1 MLNVFLSKARFLDSF
16 QTNCIR
22 IWRDKFLEILFLI
35 SFSIIIV
42 QLESYYPYLNPL
54 PVKFRRLI
62 HQDSKNKLLLARLMK
77 LVFKKR
83 VATNLIHIGGARLF
97 FQVDQVHKKSNYN
110 FFNLSMES
118 ESGKLTIQSDILMA
132 FSPIVGIYTQ
142 HPDHVP
148 SLCRAPSDF

>member
-1 MLNVFLSKARFLDSF
+1 M
-16 QTNCIR
+16 
-22 IWRDKFLEILFLI
+22 
-35 SFSIIIV
+35 

-54 PVKFRRLI
+54 PVKFRSLI

-97 FQVDQVHKKSNYN
+97 FQVDQAHKKSNYN

-118 ESGKLTIQSDILMA
+118 EPGKLTIQTNILMA
-132 FSPIVGIYTQ
+132 FSRIVGIYTQ
-142 HPDHVP
+142 HPAHVP